1 MSCISAKI
9 WKNIEDICFCHIC
22 VKKKTLILWN
32 GFFRM
37 KSLDEELC
45 ELNTENN
52 MNCDMDICSISPDIA
67 SNTQVFYDFLIF
79 YFGKE
84 KTHQ

>member
-1 MSCISAKI
+1 MSWISAKR

-22 VKKKTLILWN
+22 VKKTVWFYEMF
-32 GFFRM
+32 FFRM

-52 MNCDMDICSISPDIA
+52 MNCDMDICSISPDTA

-79 YFGKE
+79 CFGKG
-84 KTHQ
+84 KTYQ

>member
-1 MSCISAKI
+1 MKEYRGHLFLSHLC
-9 WKNIEDICFCHIC
+9 
-22 VKKKTLILWN
+22 KKKN
-32 GFFRM
+32 FDFMNVFFRM

-52 MNCDMDICSISPDIA
+52 MNCDMDICSISPDTA

-79 YFGKE
+79 YFGKG
-84 KTHQ
+84 KTYQ